1 MTLFTLK
8 KSRVIFALLFLAI
21 VILLGAFLMQ
31 NQLSKRSAP
40 QPSRSGQVAT
50 ALPRTSSTGV
60 TSIAGT
66 ATTGNRAQTPLLSRN
81 VPAFASS
88 GYYPAS
94 NANDDSYDTAWRSQ
108 GTPAWLAYDLS
119 RVAPA
124 QRTSVLVVWYNEVYN
139 YNHTLIG
146 YNAYNMP
153 QDYTID
159 VNPAAGGGNPPTTGW
174 VTKVTVKGNHYHSRQ
189 HIVDMGGAN
198 WLRINV
204 TASDGSA
211 QNFDA
216 ALNMDVYDARSA
228 VNDDWIFYGDS
239 ITAGGMAH
247 GTVDGVTS
255 FAQLIHAKKPQN
267 FPLQE
272 DGGTAYLTS
281 AEGAKYI
288 NTWLPLFPGKYVGLS
303 FGTNDAN
310 GCVAGSTFYNN
321 YVTMVQAV
329 LQAHKIPVIGLIPWG
344 RTTNIQSCA
353 PSLNAMIDTLYK
365 AFPQII
371 RGPDLWTFF
380 QSHQS
385 LISNDN
391 IHPTDAGF
399 GAYRQQ
405 WANAMLAE
413 VYSR

>member
-1 MTLFTLK
+1 M
-8 KSRVIFALLFLAI
+8 
-21 VILLGAFLMQ
+21 
-31 NQLSKRSAP
+31 
-40 QPSRSGQVAT
+40 AT
-50 ALPRTSSTGV
+50 APPQTGSTGIV
-60 TSIAGT
+60 GTTGT
-66 ATTGNRAQTPLLSRN
+66 ATSGNIAQTSLLSRN

-88 GYYPAS
+88 SYYPAS

-124 QRTSVLVVWYNEVYN
+124 QRASVIVVWYNETYN

-159 VNPAAGGGNPPTTGW
+159 VNGAAGGGNPPTVGW

-189 HIVDMGGAN
+189 HIVDMRGAN

-204 TASDGSA
+204 TVSDGSD

-216 ALNMDVYDARSA
+216 AFNMDVYDASGA

-247 GTVDGVTS
+247 YTVGEVAS
-255 FAQLIHAKKPQN
+255 FAQLIHAKKPHN

-272 DGGTAYLTS
+272 DGGTSFLTS
-281 AEGAKYI
+281 ADGVKYI

-303 FGTNDAN
+303 FGSNDAN
-310 GCVAGSTFYNN
+310 GCVDGSSFYKN
-321 YVTMVQAV
+321 YVTMIQAV
-329 LQAHKIPVIGLIPWG
+329 LQANKIPVIGHIPWG
-344 RTTNIQSCA
+344 RTVNIQNCA

-365 AFPQII
+365 AYPQII
-371 RGPDLWTFF
+371 HGPDLWTFF

-413 VYSR
+413 VYA